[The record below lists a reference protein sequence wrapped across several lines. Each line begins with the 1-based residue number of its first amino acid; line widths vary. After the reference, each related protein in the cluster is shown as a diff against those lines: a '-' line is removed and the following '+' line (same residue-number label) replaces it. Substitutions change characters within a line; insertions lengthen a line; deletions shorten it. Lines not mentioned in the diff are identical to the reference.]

1 MLLLFV
7 VHCPL
12 SLKVTSTNTATPHF
26 RSVSTNWLA
35 LRTRDEFLPEQMG
48 CALLGLSAAGSG
60 FLGAH
65 MTASIGGADMP
76 VVRIACPRKK
86 AHVRNDAPE
95 GKGWGESRGWAVK

>member
-1 MLLLFV
+1 
-7 VHCPL
+7 
-12 SLKVTSTNTATPHF
+12 
-26 RSVSTNWLA
+26 
-35 LRTRDEFLPEQMG
+35 MG

-95 GKGWGESRGWAVK
+95 GKGGRESRVGGEVMGERGIGMVMLPMIATPKPCVL